1 MEYIRV
7 PFLIMK
13 KAKVYKV
20 MLFLLL
26 TGSASSLS
34 AQITGFSR
42 IKWDREKVVP
52 GLIWKSSHTLL
63 NDSVP
68 QNINVL
74 KVNLKKRK
82 IAISYDPLQNT
93 LVSKQASETDAI
105 AAVNG
110 SFFDMK
116 NGGSVTYIR
125 TAGRIADKDTA
136 KKWSRNSNI
145 NGAVMIRSGTR
156 VFIEKAMPNSWYDAH
171 TEYEDVLLTGPL
183 MIKGRNKLPL
193 PETSLSINRHPR
205 TAIGIRNNRKVI
217 LLTLDG
223 RTNEAFGMTIGELAD
238 LMKLI
243 RCRDAVNL
251 DGGGSTTMWI
261 NGKTFNG
268 IVNMPCDNRKFDHEG
283 ERALSDIIII
293 R

>member
-1 MEYIRV
+1 MEYIRI
-7 PFLIMK
+7 PFFVMK
-13 KAKVYKV
+13 KDKVFKV
-20 MLFLLL
+20 ILFLVLAES
-26 TGSASSLS
+26 TSLN
-34 AQITGFSR
+34 AQITGFCR
-42 IKWDREKVVP
+42 IKWDREKVAP
-52 GLIWKSSHTLL
+52 GLIWKSTHTVL

-68 QNINVL
+68 QNINIL

-82 IAISYDPLQNT
+82 IAIYYNPVQNSA
-93 LVSKQASETDAI
+93 VSKQVSGTDAI

-110 SFFDMK
+110 SFFDMR

-125 TAGRIADKDTA
+125 TAGRIADTDTA
-136 KKWSRNSNI
+136 NKWLRNSNI
-145 NGAVMIRSGTR
+145 NGALLIRSGTR
-156 VFIEKAMPNSWYDAH
+156 IFIEKAMPNSWYDAH

-183 MIKGRNKLPL
+183 MVKSGNKLVLPKTPL
-193 PETSLSINRHPR
+193 AINKHPR
-205 TAIGIRNNRKVI
+205 TAIGIRNNRRVI

-238 LMKLI
+238 LMKLL

-261 NGKTFNG
+261 NGKPFNG
-268 IVNMPCDNRKFDHEG
+268 IVNMPCDNGKFDHEG
-283 ERALSDIIII
+283 ERASSDIIVI